1 MVTDFMN
8 GFLAVP
14 RGMAIVFKS
23 KKLMSI
29 AAAPV
34 LIGILALLGFAG
46 YVIPHYIV
54 IHHYFEDFL
63 IQLFGIG
70 TQNILIQIGLHSIVF
85 LLVVILALT
94 SVYILFLLTKVL
106 AAPFYAVLS
115 SEVLK
120 MRGVTKPSSLSLTR
134 WMLLSFRT
142 TAVSLVEVL
151 MFSIIG
157 AVLFVFSFIP
167 VVNILAA
174 FGFFLIMAYDSTDYS
189 LDVLN
194 LGLQERV
201 RYFFSNFMQFC
212 GFALAISLVMLI
224 PVLNLVLLSVSVAG
238 GADLVSRNL
247 KRVI

>member
-134 WMLLSFRT
+134 WML
-142 TAVSLVEVL
+142 
-151 MFSIIG
+151 SIIG
-157 AVLFVFSFIP
+157 ALLFVFSFIP

-247 KRVI
+247 RRVI